1 MGFIFFALF
10 IILLDQASKL
20 YIQYSMHIGESI
32 PVIEGIFHITYIEN
46 PRTSFGLFEYNSSF
60 FVVAVAI
67 SVILVILIYK
77 KIIFKK
83 DPFMYVPLTLVLG
96 GAVSNLIDRVRVNGM
111 VIDFIDFRI
120 WPIFNFADS
129 AIVCGM
135 LILLIHIL
143 FHAPGKEKEDEGEEG
158 ERGKW
163 EEEEENIKNIKKY
176 REEKKE

>member
-10 IILLDQASKL
+10 IILFDQASKI
-20 YIQYSMHIGESI
+20 YIQYNMHIGESI

-46 PRTSFGLFEYNSSF
+46 PYTAFGLFRYQTIF
-60 FVVAVAI
+60 FVIAASI
-67 SVILVILIYK
+67 SLILIILIYK

-83 DPFMYVPLTLVLG
+83 DHFMYIPLTLVLG
-96 GAVSNLIDRVRVNGM
+96 GAVGNLIDRVRIDGR

-135 LILLIHIL
+135 LVLLIHVL
-143 FHAPGKEKEDEGEEG
+143 FRTPEKEDEGEG
-158 ERGKW
+158 EKGEEW
-163 EEEEENIKNIKKY
+163 EK
-176 REEKKE
+176 EEKYKEQDKE